1 MNIFRNCT
9 NIENHMAKLFVLLQ
23 ALMLLLMANLASANF
38 KSKEKDTR
46 SDFLQ
51 RATIGWN
58 TDWSK
63 HSIEY
68 HDLLS
73 GGPPRDGIPPIDQ
86 PKFIENQLAA
96 QWLKPNDP
104 VIALEINGD
113 ARAYPLQILTWHEI
127 VNDVVGEIPVTIT
140 FCPLCNSAIVF
151 KRNHQGITYDFG
163 TSGLLRNSDLVMYDR
178 QTESLWQQFTG
189 EAIVGVMTGEQ
200 LMMIPSGLIGFE
212 QFQAAYPAGKIL
224 SKETGYSREY
234 GRNPYP
240 GYDDIRNNP
249 FLFRDPVD
257 ERLPAM
263 ARVVTVSDGK
273 YHNAYPVE
281 LLEKLGVIHHQLG
294 NQAVVIFHQDG
305 VSSALDTTRIANGDD
320 VGATGV
326 FVPLVG
332 KQELTFIKER
342 GFVDEQTGSHWNIVG
357 QAILGPL
364 KGKQLERLVHADQF
378 WFSWGAFRPDTLI
391 YQVDE

>member
-1 MNIFRNCT
+1 
-9 NIENHMAKLFVLLQ
+9 MAKLFVLLQ

-163 TSGLLRNSDLVMYDR
+163 TSGLLRHSDLVMYDR

-249 FLFRDPVD
+249 FLFRDPLD

-294 NQAVVIFHQDG
+294 NQDVVIFHQDE

-320 VGATGV
+320 VGTTGV

>member
-1 MNIFRNCT
+1 MK
-9 NIENHMAKLFVLLQ
+9 KLFVLLQ
-23 ALMLLLMANLASANF
+23 ALMLLLMANLTSANF

-163 TSGLLRNSDLVMYDR
+163 TSGLLRHSDLVMYDR

-189 EAIVGVMTGEQ
+189 EAIVGVMTGQQ

>member
-1 MNIFRNCT
+1 MT
-9 NIENHMAKLFVLLQ
+9 KLFVLLQ
-23 ALMLLLMANLASANF
+23 ALMLLLMANLTSANF

-163 TSGLLRNSDLVMYDR
+163 TSGLLRHSDLVMYDR

>member
-1 MNIFRNCT
+1 MK
-9 NIENHMAKLFVLLQ
+9 KLFVLLQ

-163 TSGLLRNSDLVMYDR
+163 TSGLLRHSDLVMYDR

-249 FLFRDPVD
+249 FLFRDPLD

>member
-1 MNIFRNCT
+1 
-9 NIENHMAKLFVLLQ
+9 MAKLFVLLQ

-51 RATIGWN
+51 RATISWN

-96 QWLKPNDP
+96 QWLKPYDP

-163 TSGLLRNSDLVMYDR
+163 TSGLLRHSDLIMYDR

-212 QFQAAYPAGKIL
+212 QFQATYPAGKIF

-249 FLFRDPVD
+249 FLFRDPLD

>member
-1 MNIFRNCT
+1 MK
-9 NIENHMAKLFVLLQ
+9 KLFVLLQ
-23 ALMLLLMANLASANF
+23 ALMLLLMANLTFANF

-127 VNDVVGEIPVTIT
+127 VNDVVGEISVTIT

>member
-1 MNIFRNCT
+1 
-9 NIENHMAKLFVLLQ
+9 MAKLFVLLQ
-23 ALMLLLMANLASANF
+23 ALMLLLMANLTSANF

-127 VNDVVGEIPVTIT
+127 VNDVVGKISVTIT

-163 TSGLLRNSDLVMYDR
+163 TSGLLRHSDLVMYDR

-305 VSSALDTTRIANGDD
+305 VSSALDTTRLANGDD

>member
-1 MNIFRNCT
+1 
-9 NIENHMAKLFVLLQ
+9 MAKLFVLLQ
-23 ALMLLLMANLASANF
+23 ALMLLLMANLTSANF

-163 TSGLLRNSDLVMYDR
+163 TSGLLRHSDLVMYDR

-364 KGKQLERLVHADQF
+364 KGKRLERLVHADQF

>member
-163 TSGLLRNSDLVMYDR
+163 TSGLLRHSDLVMYDR

-189 EAIVGVMTGEQ
+189 EAIVGVMTGQQ

-249 FLFRDPVD
+249 FLFRDPLD

>member
-1 MNIFRNCT
+1 
-9 NIENHMAKLFVLLQ
+9 MAKLFVLLQ

-163 TSGLLRNSDLVMYDR
+163 TSGLLRHSDLVMYDR

-294 NQAVVIFHQDG
+294 NQDVVIFHQDG

>member
-1 MNIFRNCT
+1 
-9 NIENHMAKLFVLLQ
+9 MAKLFVLLQ

-127 VNDVVGEIPVTIT
+127 INDVVGEIAVTIT
-140 FCPLCNSAIVF
+140 FCLLCNSAIVF

-163 TSGLLRNSDLVMYDR
+163 TSGLLRHSDLVMYDR

-249 FLFRDPVD
+249 FLFRDPLD

-342 GFVDEQTGSHWNIVG
+342 RFVDEQTGSHWNIVG

-378 WFSWGAFRPDTLI
+378 WFSWGAFRPDNLI

>member
-1 MNIFRNCT
+1 
-9 NIENHMAKLFVLLQ
+9 MAKLFVLLQ

-127 VNDVVGEIPVTIT
+127 INDVVGEIAVTIT
-140 FCPLCNSAIVF
+140 FCLLCNSAIVF

-163 TSGLLRNSDLVMYDR
+163 TSGLLRHSDLVMYDR

-189 EAIVGVMTGEQ
+189 EAIVGVMTGQQ

-249 FLFRDPVD
+249 FLFRDPLD

-281 LLEKLGVIHHQLG
+281 LLEKLRVIHHQLG

>member
-1 MNIFRNCT
+1 MKKHPILLFTLVIFFIT
-9 NIENHMAKLFVLLQ
+9 NLVW
-23 ALMLLLMANLASANF
+23 ANS
-38 KSKEKDTR
+38 KSKGEDKLSELLR
-46 SDFLQ
+46 

-58 TDWSK
+58 TDWSM

-68 HDLLS
+68 RELLS

-86 PKFIENQLAA
+86 PKFVENKLAA

-140 FCPLCNSAIVF
+140 FCPLCNSAVVF

-163 TSGLLRNSDLVMYDR
+163 TSGLLRHSDLVMYDR

-249 FLFRDPVD
+249 FLFRDPLD

-294 NQAVVIFHQDG
+294 NQDVVIFHQDG

-320 VGATGV
+320 VGTTGV

>member
-1 MNIFRNCT
+1 
-9 NIENHMAKLFVLLQ
+9 MAKLFVLLQ

-249 FLFRDPVD
+249 FLFRDPLD

>member
-1 MNIFRNCT
+1 
-9 NIENHMAKLFVLLQ
+9 MAKLFVLLQ
-23 ALMLLLMANLASANF
+23 ALMLLLMANFASANF

-163 TSGLLRNSDLVMYDR
+163 TSGLLRHSDLVMYDR

-189 EAIVGVMTGEQ
+189 EAIVGVMTGQQ

-212 QFQAAYPAGKIL
+212 QFQAAYPSGKIL

-249 FLFRDPVD
+249 FLFRVPLD

-263 ARVVTVSDGK
+263 ARVVTVSDRK

-294 NQAVVIFHQDG
+294 NQAVVIFHQD
-305 VSSALDTTRIANGDD
+305 
-320 VGATGV
+320 
-326 FVPLVG
+326 
-332 KQELTFIKER
+332 
-342 GFVDEQTGSHWNIVG
+342 
-357 QAILGPL
+357 
-364 KGKQLERLVHADQF
+364 
-378 WFSWGAFRPDTLI
+378 
-391 YQVDE
+391 

>member
-1 MNIFRNCT
+1 
-9 NIENHMAKLFVLLQ
+9 MAKLFVLLQ

-163 TSGLLRNSDLVMYDR
+163 TSGLLRHSDLVMYDR

-342 GFVDEQTGSHWNIVG
+342 GFVDQQTGSHWNIVG

>member
-1 MNIFRNCT
+1 MK
-9 NIENHMAKLFVLLQ
+9 KLFVLLQ
-23 ALMLLLMANLASANF
+23 ALMLLLMANLTSANF

-189 EAIVGVMTGEQ
+189 EAIVGVMTGQQ

-305 VSSALDTTRIANGDD
+305 VSSALDTTRLANGDD

>member
-1 MNIFRNCT
+1 
-9 NIENHMAKLFVLLQ
+9 MAKLFVLLQ

-163 TSGLLRNSDLVMYDR
+163 TSGLLRHSDLVMYDR

-200 LMMIPSGLIGFE
+200 LLMIPSGLIGFE

>member
-1 MNIFRNCT
+1 
-9 NIENHMAKLFVLLQ
+9 MAKLFVLLQ

-127 VNDVVGEIPVTIT
+127 INDVVGEIAVTIT
-140 FCPLCNSAIVF
+140 FCLLCNSAIVF

-163 TSGLLRNSDLVMYDR
+163 TSGLLRHSDLVMYDR

-249 FLFRDPVD
+249 FLFRDPLD

-332 KQELTFIKER
+332 KQELTFVKER

>member
-1 MNIFRNCT
+1 
-9 NIENHMAKLFVLLQ
+9 MAKLFVLLQ

-163 TSGLLRNSDLVMYDR
+163 TSGLLRHSDLVMYDR

-189 EAIVGVMTGEQ
+189 EAIVGVMTGQQ

-249 FLFRDPVD
+249 FLFRDPLD

>member
-1 MNIFRNCT
+1 
-9 NIENHMAKLFVLLQ
+9 MAKLFVLLQ

-63 HSIEY
+63 HSIGY

-127 VNDVVGEIPVTIT
+127 INDVVGEIAVTIT
-140 FCPLCNSAIVF
+140 FCLLCNSAIVF

-163 TSGLLRNSDLVMYDR
+163 TSGLLRHSDLVMYDR

-249 FLFRDPVD
+249 FLFRDPLD

-281 LLEKLGVIHHQLG
+281 LLEKLRVIHHQLG

-342 GFVDEQTGSHWNIVG
+342 RFVDEQTGSHWNIVG

>member
-1 MNIFRNCT
+1 
-9 NIENHMAKLFVLLQ
+9 MAKLFVLLQ

-127 VNDVVGEIPVTIT
+127 INDFVGEIAVTIT

-163 TSGLLRNSDLVMYDR
+163 TSGLLRHSDLVMYDR

-249 FLFRDPVD
+249 FLFRDPLD

-281 LLEKLGVIHHQLG
+281 LLEKLRVIHHQLG

-332 KQELTFIKER
+332 KQELTFVKER

>member
-1 MNIFRNCT
+1 
-9 NIENHMAKLFVLLQ
+9 MAKLFVLLQ

-127 VNDVVGEIPVTIT
+127 INDVVGEIAVTIT

-163 TSGLLRNSDLVMYDR
+163 TSGLLRHSDLVMYDR

-249 FLFRDPVD
+249 FLFRDPLD

>member
-1 MNIFRNCT
+1 
-9 NIENHMAKLFVLLQ
+9 MAKLFVLLQ

-127 VNDVVGEIPVTIT
+127 INDFVGEIAVTIT
-140 FCPLCNSAIVF
+140 FCLLCNSAIVF

-163 TSGLLRNSDLVMYDR
+163 TSGLLRHSDLVMYDR

-249 FLFRDPVD
+249 FLFRDPLD

-332 KQELTFIKER
+332 KQELTFVKER

>member
-1 MNIFRNCT
+1 
-9 NIENHMAKLFVLLQ
+9 MAKLFVLLQ

-163 TSGLLRNSDLVMYDR
+163 TSGLLRHSDLIMYDR

-249 FLFRDPVD
+249 FLFRDPLD

-342 GFVDEQTGSHWNIVG
+342 GFVDEQTGSHWNIAG

>member
-1 MNIFRNCT
+1 
-9 NIENHMAKLFVLLQ
+9 MAKLFVLLQ

-140 FCPLCNSAIVF
+140 FCPLCNSAVVF

-163 TSGLLRNSDLVMYDR
+163 TSGLLRHSDLVMYDR

-249 FLFRDPVD
+249 FLFRDPLD

-364 KGKQLERLVHADQF
+364 KGKQLDRLVHADQF

>member
-1 MNIFRNCT
+1 
-9 NIENHMAKLFVLLQ
+9 MAKLFVLLQ

-127 VNDVVGEIPVTIT
+127 INDVVGEIAVTIT
-140 FCPLCNSAIVF
+140 FCLLCNSAIVF

-163 TSGLLRNSDLVMYDR
+163 TSGLLRHSDLVMYDR

-249 FLFRDPVD
+249 FLFRDPLD

-342 GFVDEQTGSHWNIVG
+342 RFVDEQTGSHWNIVG

>member
-1 MNIFRNCT
+1 
-9 NIENHMAKLFVLLQ
+9 MAKLFVLLQ

-104 VIALEINGD
+104 VIALEINRD

-127 VNDVVGEIPVTIT
+127 INDVVGEIAVTIT
-140 FCPLCNSAIVF
+140 FCLLCNSAIVF

-163 TSGLLRNSDLVMYDR
+163 TSGLLRHSDLVMYDR

-189 EAIVGVMTGEQ
+189 EAIVCVMTGEQ

-249 FLFRDPVD
+249 FLFRDPLD

-342 GFVDEQTGSHWNIVG
+342 RFVDEQTGSHWNIVG

>member
-1 MNIFRNCT
+1 MTKPSI
-9 NIENHMAKLFVLLQ
+9 LLS
-23 ALMLLLMANLASANF
+23 ALVMFFMANFVSANS
-38 KSKEKDTR
+38 KSDGGDTR
-46 SDFLQ
+46 SDFLR

-73 GGPPRDGIPPIDQ
+73 GGPPQDRIPPIDQ
-86 PKFIENQLAA
+86 PKFVENQLAA

-104 VIALEINGD
+104 VIALEINGGTQ
-113 ARAYPLQILTWHEI
+113 AYPLQILTWHEI

-140 FCPLCNSAIVF
+140 FCPLCNSAVVF

-249 FLFRDPVD
+249 FLFRDPLD

-294 NQAVVIFHQDG
+294 SQAVVIFHQDG

>member
-1 MNIFRNCT
+1 
-9 NIENHMAKLFVLLQ
+9 MAKLFVLLQ

-127 VNDVVGEIPVTIT
+127 INDVVGEIAVTIT
-140 FCPLCNSAIVF
+140 FCLLCNSAIVF

-163 TSGLLRNSDLVMYDR
+163 TSGLLRHSDLVMYDR

-249 FLFRDPVD
+249 FLFRDPLD

>member
-1 MNIFRNCT
+1 
-9 NIENHMAKLFVLLQ
+9 MAKLFVLLQ

-113 ARAYPLQILTWHEI
+113 VRAYPLQILTWHEI

-163 TSGLLRNSDLVMYDR
+163 TSGLLRHSDLVMYDR

-249 FLFRDPVD
+249 FLFRDPLD

>member
-1 MNIFRNCT
+1 
-9 NIENHMAKLFVLLQ
+9 MAKLFVLLQ

-127 VNDVVGEIPVTIT
+127 INDVVGEIPVTIT

-249 FLFRDPVD
+249 FLFRDPLD
-257 ERLPAM
+257 ERLSAM

-357 QAILGPL
+357 QAILGAPLRVSNL
-364 KGKQLERLVHADQF
+364 KG
-378 WFSWGAFRPDTLI
+378 SYMLI
-391 YQVDE
+391 SSGFLGGPFGLIP

>member
-1 MNIFRNCT
+1 
-9 NIENHMAKLFVLLQ
+9 MAKLFVLLQ

-163 TSGLLRNSDLVMYDR
+163 TSGLLRHSDLVMYDR

-364 KGKQLERLVHADQF
+364 KGKQLERIVHADQF

>member
-1 MNIFRNCT
+1 
-9 NIENHMAKLFVLLQ
+9 MAKLFVLLQ

-163 TSGLLRNSDLVMYDR
+163 TSGLLRHSDLVMYDR

-200 LMMIPSGLIGFE
+200 LLMIPSGLIGFE

-224 SKETGYSREY
+224 SKETGYSLEY

-249 FLFRDPVD
+249 FLFRDPVN

>member
-1 MNIFRNCT
+1 
-9 NIENHMAKLFVLLQ
+9 MAKLFVLLQ

-127 VNDVVGEIPVTIT
+127 INDVVGEIAVTIT

-163 TSGLLRNSDLVMYDR
+163 TSGLLRHSDLVMYDR

-249 FLFRDPVD
+249 FLFRDPLD

-281 LLEKLGVIHHQLG
+281 LLEKLRVIHHQLG

-332 KQELTFIKER
+332 KQELTFVKER

>member
-1 MNIFRNCT
+1 
-9 NIENHMAKLFVLLQ
+9 MAKLFVLLQ
-23 ALMLLLMANLASANF
+23 ALMMLLMANLASANF

-163 TSGLLRNSDLVMYDR
+163 TSGLLRHSDLVMYDR

-189 EAIVGVMTGEQ
+189 EAIVGVMTGQQ

-249 FLFRDPVD
+249 FLFRDPLD